1 MIVLRPEGDLHPAQ
15 TAGFQAVLVLE
26 SLLHI
31 KKKIIP
37 SEKLKKNI
45 FGKTNKEI
53 DAESLCLQNITI
65 VVHSPILH
73 VEEFHNKKVTVPLL
87 YRKE

>member
-15 TAGFQAVLVLE
+15 TANFQAVLVME

-31 KKKIIP
+31 KNFIP

-45 FGKTNKEI
+45 FGKTNKEN
-53 DAESLCLQNITI
+53 AESLCLQNITI

-73 VEEFHNKKVTVPLL
+73 VEEFHNKKVTVPLFL
-87 YRKE
+87 